1 VASLASVSDVSAL
14 LGETV
19 DETRCEALL
28 EQASAQFRL
37 MALQDFDLR
46 ETSLILR
53 LISGHVILPKR
64 PVVSVETVRVV
75 NNDGTPGFTATGW
88 IFDGISKVSVGDL
101 GWLVNGPN
109 ILPTETVEVTWTHGF
124 AEVPAD
130 VRWAVAQMVARSLSS
145 PAPAGITQE
154 SIGGYQY
161 SLGAYTASGAASM
174 TREEQAVASRYR
186 PRQSSVAVL

>member
-1 VASLASVSDVSAL
+1 MASLASVSDVSAL

-37 MALQDFDLR
+37 MALQDFELQ
-46 ETSLILR
+46 TSSLVLR
-53 LISGHVILPKR
+53 LVAGHVILPKR
-64 PVVSVETVRVV
+64 PVVSVDDVQVV
-75 NNDGTPGFTATGW
+75 NTDGTAGFSATGW

-109 ILPTETVEVTWTHGF
+109 ILPTDTVLVTWTHGF

-130 VRWAVAQMVARSLSS
+130 VRWSVAQMVARALSS

-174 TREEQAVASRYR
+174 TREEQAVAARYR

>member
-1 VASLASVSDVSAL
+1 MSAL

-19 DETRCEALL
+19 DEARCEALL

-37 MALQDFDLR
+37 MALQDFDIR
-46 ETSLILR
+46 ETSLVVR
-53 LISGHVILPKR
+53 AHGSVVMLPKL
-64 PVVSVETVRVV
+64 PVVSVESVQVV
-75 NNDGTPGFTATGW
+75 NTDGTPGAVIAGW
-88 IFDGISKVSVGDL
+88 SFDGISRISVVGL
-101 GWLVNGPN
+101 SGLAFNLAHPEVAWTNYV
-109 ILPTETVEVTWTHGF
+109 VTWTHGF

-130 VRWAVAQMVARSLSS
+130 VRWSVAQMVARSLSS